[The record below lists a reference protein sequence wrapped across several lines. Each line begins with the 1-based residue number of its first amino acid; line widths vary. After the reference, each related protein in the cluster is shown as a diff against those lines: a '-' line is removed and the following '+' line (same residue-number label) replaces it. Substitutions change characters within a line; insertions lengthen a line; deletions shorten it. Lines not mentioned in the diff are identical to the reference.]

1 MTTKYIPSFEVVA
14 HLATKLFVAHS
25 YRPEDCFKL
34 ATEFLQYR
42 EAEFQKLQKSWTE
55 NPHE

>member
-1 MTTKYIPSFEVVA
+1 MTTKYNPPFEVVA
-14 HLATKLFVAHS
+14 HLATKLLVAHS

-42 EAEFQKLQKSWTE
+42 EAQFQKLQKSLRVDS
-55 NPHE
+55 HE